1 NAELARK
8 ADEARRDSVSHQP
21 ADSVVPARAGTNRF
35 VWNLRYPGAKGLKN
49 TVLDEGDLSGPVVP
63 PGRYTVRLIAG
74 RDTMSR
80 QFDVVADPRVT
91 TPTADLV
98 AQFDAA
104 IRVRDRINDVVDG
117 ALRIEDLQAQLD
129 VRVRNAGD
137 LPDSAARA
145 RVTRAAKALRTK
157 LEGIRRELYEV
168 GCHVDQ
174 C

>member
-1 NAELARK
+1 
-8 ADEARRDSVSHQP
+8 
-21 ADSVVPARAGTNRF
+21 
-35 VWNLRYPGAKGLKN
+35 
-49 TVLDEGDLSGPVVP
+49 
-63 PGRYTVRLIAG
+63 
-74 RDTMSR
+74 
-80 QFDVVADPRVT
+80 VADPRVT

-157 LEGIRRELYEV
+157 LEGIRSELYEV

-174 C
+174 CTLDQPVKLYNKLISLNYQVQVGDYPPTKQHGEIYADLSGQLNVQLQKLAALEATDLPAL